1 MSDIL
6 QLTDAELVALGEK
19 IGSLRVAELN
29 TLESLMP
36 SERNSRV
43 CDALSKALEK
53 FGFTAKA
60 DLEAIG
66 PDGEE
71 VTLKIDGL
79 GW

>member
-1 MSDIL
+1 MSDIT
-6 QLTDAELVALGEK
+6 QFTDAESIALGEE

-29 TLESLMP
+29 MLESLIP
-36 SERNSRV
+36 AERNSRV
-43 CDALSKALEK
+43 CDALSKTLEK

-66 PDGEE
+66 PDGKE

>member
-1 MSDIL
+1 MPDLSK
-6 QLTDAELVALGEK
+6 LTDVELIALGEK
-19 IGSLRVAELN
+19 IASSSVAELHA
-29 TLESLMP
+29 LERLIP

-53 FGFTAKA
+53 FGFTAKT

-66 PDGEE
+66 PDGKE
-71 VTLKIDGL
+71 VTLGIAGL